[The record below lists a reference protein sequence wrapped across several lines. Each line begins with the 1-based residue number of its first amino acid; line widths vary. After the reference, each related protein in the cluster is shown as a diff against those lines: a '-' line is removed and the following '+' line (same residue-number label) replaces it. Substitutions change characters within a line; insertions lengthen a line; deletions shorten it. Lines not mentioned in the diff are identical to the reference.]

1 MLYVPIVSSFISTQ
15 FFILKLDDWFG
26 VLSKKCIFFDVPL
39 EDYSSRK
46 WKKKKQKHK
55 NITQPIK
62 KKVKKKNARVLSK
75 SLLRWENYADIRN
88 KKYVRYRERKE
99 ERTREKPSL

>member
-46 WKKKKQKHK
+46 WKKTTKAQKYYQANK
-55 NITQPIK
+55 E
-62 KKVKKKNARVLSK
+62 K
-75 SLLRWENYADIRN
+75 S
-88 KKYVRYRERKE
+88 
-99 ERTREKPSL
+99 

>member
-39 EDYSSRK
+39 EDYSSWK
-46 WKKKKQKHK
+46 WKKKTKAQKYYQANK
-55 NITQPIK
+55 E
-62 KKVKKKNARVLSK
+62 K
-75 SLLRWENYADIRN
+75 S
-88 KKYVRYRERKE
+88 
-99 ERTREKPSL
+99 